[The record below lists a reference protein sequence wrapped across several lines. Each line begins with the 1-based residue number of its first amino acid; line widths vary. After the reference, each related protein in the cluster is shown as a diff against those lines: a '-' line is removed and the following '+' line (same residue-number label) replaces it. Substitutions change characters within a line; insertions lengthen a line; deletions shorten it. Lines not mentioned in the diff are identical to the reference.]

1 MFGSI
6 TATQDLTDNRR
17 LWLGRGFGFFVCLL
31 ACALYGYFYVGKAYV
46 EVELGVSQKTD
57 FKIYWAGEGKAYA
70 EKNMAMAE
78 VFPERTTYDF
88 FLTNIASLA
97 RLRIDPHAYQGEATI
112 KKITIRQEGYTPIVL
127 ASPEQFSKLTP
138 LHDVE
143 DYRVDGDGLWIKASG
158 EDANFEVAITPQ
170 YLGLDYGRLFV
181 RMAGIFLLV
190 AVVLRYAA
198 PLLPDLRFVPIL
210 LFGVWLMISIMAGI
224 SKENAHPDEYVHLA
238 ATAYYQDHWLPPALD
253 DPTLGNTYSVYG
265 MSRLNNGEIYY
276 LFAGKFYKIMK
287 MLEISDVFAM
297 RMFNVGLFGLILL
310 YACANRHARMVA
322 LPFLVSPQIWYLFSY
337 CSSDAFGLFF
347 AFLAGCQLVD
357 PESLLY
363 RSLKKEGW
371 TVRVSGILGLG
382 VLFGI
387 VFLLKAN
394 YLPFITFVYLVLAV
408 KLLWTYEF
416 FGEVKTAVIGVVL
429 ISCVGL
435 AVFAARTGA
444 DYWVNGF
451 DSSAKLAKLQEDYA
465 HEDYKPSTELHKKHF
480 SLLMKDRGTTLERVI
495 FEYRWFER
503 TFQSSFG
510 TFGYSSIFGT
520 QAYYDLVRWSGVFLL
535 AIFFS
540 SILHRGDWAGR
551 GLAMGGICLSV
562 ALIGVSL
569 HHSWTIDFQPQGR
582 YLVPIVPI
590 SGILYGLNYDAVNRS
605 LLALGITPLFLLST
619 YAFIFEGLL
628 RIPRPPHF

>member
-6 TATQDLTDNRR
+6 ASSHDVTNNRR
-17 LWLGRGFGFFVCLL
+17 VWLGRGFGLIVCLV

-46 EVELGVSQKTD
+46 EVELKVSQRTD
-57 FKIYWAGEGKAYA
+57 FKIYWAGDGKAYA

-88 FLTNIASLA
+88 FLTNIASVA

-112 KKITIRQEGYTPIVL
+112 KKITIRQEGYAPIVL
-127 ASPEQFSKLTP
+127 DSPEQFSRLVP

-143 DYRVDGDGLWIKASG
+143 EFRIDGEGLWIKAGG
-158 EDANFEVAITPQ
+158 EDANFEIALSPQ

-181 RMAGIFLLV
+181 RLAGIFLIM
-190 AVVLRYAA
+190 AA
-198 PLLPDLRFVPIL
+198 ILHFAGPFLPDLRFVPVL
-210 LFGVWLMISIMAGI
+210 LFGVWLMIGIMAGI
-224 SKENAHPDEYVHLA
+224 SMENAHPDEYVHLA
-238 ATAYYQDHWLPPALD
+238 ATAYYKDHWLPPVLGDTAV
-253 DPTLGNTYSVYG
+253 GNTYSVYG

-276 LFAGKFYKIMK
+276 LFAGKFYSLMKI
-287 MLEISDVFAM
+287 LEISDIFAM
-297 RMFNVGLFGLILL
+297 RLFNVGLFGLILL
-310 YACANRHARMVA
+310 YTVANRYARMVA

-347 AFLAGCQLVD
+347 AFVAGCQLVD

-363 RSLKKEGW
+363 RSLKKESW

-382 VLFGI
+382 MLFGI

-394 YLPFITFVYLVLAV
+394 YLPFVSFVYLVLAV
-408 KLLWTYEF
+408 KLFCTYEF

-429 ISCVGL
+429 MSCVGM
-435 AVFAARTGA
+435 AVFTTRVGA
-444 DYWVNGF
+444 DYWVNGY
-451 DSSAKLAKLQEDYA
+451 DSTAKLAELQETYA
-465 HEDYKPSTELHKKHF
+465 HQDYKPSTELEKKHF
-480 SLLMKDRGTTLERVI
+480 SLLMKDRGTTLERII

-510 TFGYSSIFGT
+510 TFGYSKIFGT
-520 QAYYDLVRWSGVFLL
+520 QAYYDLVRWSGAVLL
-535 AIFFS
+535 VIFFT
-540 SILHRGDWAGR
+540 SILCRGDWAGR
-551 GLAMGGICLSV
+551 GLAMGAICLSV

-569 HHSWTIDFQPQGR
+569 YHSWTMDFQPQGR

-590 SGILYGLNYDAVNRS
+590 FGILYGVNYDAVNRS
-605 LLALGITPLFLLST
+605 LLALGLTPLFLLST

-628 RIPRPPHF
+628 RIPRIPYF